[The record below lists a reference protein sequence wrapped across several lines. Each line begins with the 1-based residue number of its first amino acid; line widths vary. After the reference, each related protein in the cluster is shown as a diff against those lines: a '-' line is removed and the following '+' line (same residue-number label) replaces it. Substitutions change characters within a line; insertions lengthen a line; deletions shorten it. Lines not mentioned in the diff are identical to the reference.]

1 MRPWDDPAAILFY
14 WEDMAMT
21 ETFTCTHCQGEHP
34 LTERTEF
41 NGQDLCPD
49 CLAEDT
55 ILCRD
60 CGRRI
65 WTDDNEGSED
75 HPLCQCCYER
85 RYTNCDRCGALLRT
99 HQALYMYGDDD
110 EEQDRKSVV

>member
-1 MRPWDDPAAILFY
+1 
-14 WEDMAMT
+14 MT
-21 ETFTCTHCQGEHP
+21 ETFTCTCCRGEHP
-34 LTERTEF
+34 LAERTEF
-41 NGQDLCPD
+41 NGQALCPD
-49 CLAEDT
+49 CLAERT

-65 WTDDNEGSED
+65 WADDNEGSED
-75 HPLCQCCYER
+75 HPLCQHCYER

-110 EEQDRKSVV
+110 EEHAYCDTCYPR